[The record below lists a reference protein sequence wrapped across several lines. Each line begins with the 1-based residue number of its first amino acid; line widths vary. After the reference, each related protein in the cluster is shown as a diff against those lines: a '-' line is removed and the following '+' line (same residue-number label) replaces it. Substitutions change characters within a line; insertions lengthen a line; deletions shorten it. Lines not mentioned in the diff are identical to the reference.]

1 MFIMAIAIIF
11 FKTRWTLYKIF
22 LDELSKKKFD
32 DDEEEEDE
40 DIDEDEKDLRR
51 YFFITRITI
60 MTIYFLVLLRLIMR
74 MKKVRKFMKRR

>member
-1 MFIMAIAIIF
+1 MAIAIIF

-32 DDEEEEDE
+32 DDEEEDE

-60 MTIYFLVLLRLIMR
+60 MAIYFLVLLRLIMR

>member
-32 DDEEEEDE
+32 DDEEEDE

-60 MTIYFLVLLRLIMR
+60 MAIYFLVLLRLIMR